1 MKLKDRL
8 SLYAVTA
15 FSMVMLLASTLIYIS
30 FYKWMVH
37 NQFRELQNKTL
48 LAAVFYLE
56 ADEQS
61 HPERES
67 VKNQLQKTIS
77 RTNIAVYNN
86 YNIQKAGEMN
96 ANTAITTAFINSI
109 RDQHKGSL
117 VTQDHF
123 YHGIFYKDNEGDFVV
138 ITREWKGNFNAQMQS
153 LLYILIAAF
162 IFGIVLIYIFSQ
174 FLGRVAY
181 DPILKM
187 MKQIKDRDEKNFQEP
202 LILQNSYAE
211 ITELV
216 QTYNLFIK
224 RLGQTFAIQ
233 KNFIDYI
240 SHELRTPITALLG
253 TLEVTS
259 NKPRT
264 DEEYKQVIQQLKQY
278 TLDLETSLDNMML
291 LSGAKTNFEFRS
303 IRVDEIIWK
312 VIEDAYLYHK
322 AQIQVTM
329 DVQEPKTLNLYGNA
343 RLLES
348 AISNI
353 IENAIKYSNNQPIAV
368 HMNIVNDR
376 LVVRIIDKGI
386 GIPPTDLKNIT
397 QNFYRGTNTNNF
409 QGKGIGLSMS
419 GVIFTLHQIKME
431 VKSNSTGTSVAL
443 TF

>member
-15 FSMVMLLASTLIYIS
+15 FSIVMLLASTLIYIS

-77 RTNIAVYNN
+77 RTNIAIYNN

-96 ANTAITTAFINSI
+96 VDTAITTAFINNT

-123 YHGIFYKDNEGDFVV
+123 YHGIFYQDNEGDFVV

-216 QTYNLFIK
+216 QTYNVFIE

-264 DEEYKQVIQQLKQY
+264 DEEYKQVIKQLKQY

-291 LSGAKTNFEFRS
+291 LSGAKTNFEFKS

-329 DVQEPKTLNLYGNA
+329 DVQEPNALNLYGNA

-353 IENAIKYSNNQPIAV
+353 IENAIKYSSNQPIEV
-368 HMNIVNDR
+368 HMNMVNDR

-386 GIPPTDLKNIT
+386 GIPSTELKNIT

-431 VKSNSTGTSVAL
+431 VKSDSTGTRIAL

>member
-1 MKLKDRL
+1 
-8 SLYAVTA
+8 
-15 FSMVMLLASTLIYIS
+15 
-30 FYKWMVH
+30 MVH

-77 RTNIAVYNN
+77 RTNIAIYNN

-96 ANTAITTAFINSI
+96 VDTAITTAFINNT

-123 YHGIFYKDNEGDFVV
+123 YHGIFYQDNEGDFVV

-216 QTYNLFIK
+216 QTYNVFIE

-264 DEEYKQVIQQLKQY
+264 DEEYKQVIKQLKQY

-291 LSGAKTNFEFRS
+291 LSGAKTNFEFKS

-329 DVQEPKTLNLYGNA
+329 DVQEPNALNLYGNA

-353 IENAIKYSNNQPIAV
+353 IENAIKYSSNQPIEV
-368 HMNIVNDR
+368 HMNMVNDR

-386 GIPPTDLKNIT
+386 GIPSTELKNIT

-431 VKSNSTGTSVAL
+431 VKSDSTGTRIAL

>member
-15 FSMVMLLASTLIYIS
+15 FSLVMLLASTLIYIS

-61 HPERES
+61 HPEREG

-77 RTNIAVYNN
+77 RTNIAVYDNHN
-86 YNIQKAGEMN
+86 KQTAGEMN
-96 ANTAITTAFINSI
+96 TNSAITTAFINSI
-109 RDQHKGSL
+109 REQHKGSL
-117 VTQDHF
+117 VTQNHF

-153 LLYILIAAF
+153 LLYILIAVF

-181 DPILKM
+181 GPILKM

-202 LILQNSYAE
+202 LILQNSYSE

-216 QTYNLFIK
+216 QTYNVFIE

-264 DEEYKQVIQQLKQY
+264 DEEYKHVIQQLKQY

-291 LSGAKTNFEFRS
+291 LSGAKTNFEFKS

-329 DVQEPKTLNLYGNA
+329 DVQEPNALNLYGND

-353 IENAIKYSNNQPIAV
+353 IENAIKYSSNQPIEV
-368 HMNIVNDR
+368 HMNIVNNR

-386 GIPPTDLKNIT
+386 GIPPTELKNIT

-431 VKSNSTGTSVAL
+431 VKSDSTGTSVAL